1 MYGYFCIG
9 FINFMFKGKA
19 LTEYTN
25 LFSLNDFKRN
35 DDTILN
41 YFRNNKYL

>member
-1 MYGYFCIG
+1 MCGYFCIG

-25 LFSLNDFKRN
+25 HFLTIDFKIN

-41 YFRNNKYL
+41 YFMNNT

>member
-1 MYGYFCIG
+1 MRGYFCIA
-9 FINFMFKGKA
+9 FISFMFKEKT

-25 LFSLNDFKRN
+25 LFSPDDFKRN

-41 YFRNNKYL
+41 YFTNNTYS